1 MLLMDPSHV
10 TTNNHVVIGRD
21 TEAHGAM
28 LATAIQPR
36 RGDGRPQRATAIQGE
51 QQRRAPLERHAAF
64 TTLPFAPPTGRPG
77 TPCVEADTPF
87 HPQLT
92 GGASVP
98 ASACQPI
105 SLGDRL
111 AKAAAGAVPH
121 SRRQRVRSHSTST
134 PTPLTTGTPTPT
146 TAHRPSQANTA
157 ADAAER
163 RAAQPSAARQPEGE
177 EAEVTLVTPP
187 TQMPTALALHMHLQ
201 CPMHLPTCIQV
212 CVDKTGLT
220 RRVRTAAGT
229 EWCFTEQSEPVC
241 SLYKA

>member
-1 MLLMDPSHV
+1 MDPSHV

-92 GGASVP
+92 GGAVERACPPVP
-98 ASACQPI
+98 ASL
-105 SLGDRL
+105 SLSATGWRKPPP
-111 AKAAAGAVPH
+111 APCRTPAANGCDHTPPPPPPH
-121 SRRQRVRSHSTST
+121 SPLARLHPPPPIAHLRR
-134 PTPLTTGTPTPT
+134 
-146 TAHRPSQANTA
+146 
-157 ADAAER
+157 
-163 RAAQPSAARQPEGE
+163 
-177 EAEVTLVTPP
+177 TLRP
-187 TQMPTALALHMHLQ
+187 TQRSDEQHSRPLRGSPRARRLRSPSSHHRLK
-201 CPMHLPTCIQV
+201 CPRP
-212 CVDKTGLT
+212 
-220 RRVRTAAGT
+220 
-229 EWCFTEQSEPVC
+229 
-241 SLYKA
+241 